1 MAPAARTGGG
11 VFGTGP
17 GGGIMKFRLPEA
29 HTDYIFSVI
38 GEEFGLISC
47 AIVALLFVALVA
59 RVFVKL
65 LDDQDE
71 FRLIAAAG
79 LANQFGAQALSNMP
93 VNTGL
98 PPSKGVTLPFISSG

>member
-65 LDDQDE
+65 LDEQDE
-71 FRLIAAAG
+71 FRLLAAAG
-79 LANQFGAQALSNMP
+79 LAIQGSEARRVGKWCVSTCRLRGSP
-93 VNTGL
+93 YH
-98 PPSKGVTLPFISSG
+98 